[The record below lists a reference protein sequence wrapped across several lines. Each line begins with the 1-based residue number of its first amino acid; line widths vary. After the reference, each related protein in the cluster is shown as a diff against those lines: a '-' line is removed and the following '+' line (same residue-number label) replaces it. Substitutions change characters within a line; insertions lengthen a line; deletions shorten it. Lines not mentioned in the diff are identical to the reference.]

1 MQFDERKV
9 YRSPQK
15 KIFSIRLPDDLRA
28 RLEKIKPDEITL
40 SECIRQI
47 LDNYVGIERPISEMK
62 VMITPEEIR
71 VKNLSKKKAQTSD
84 S

>member
-9 YRSPQK
+9 HRSHQK
-15 KIFSIRLPDDLRA
+15 RIFSIRLPDDLRV

-47 LDNYVGIERPISEMK
+47 LDNYVGIERPISKMK
-62 VMITPEEIR
+62 VMITPEEIN
-71 VKNLSKKKAQTSD
+71 VKNLSKKKVQTSD